1 MSKWTY
7 ESPGI
12 FYPCGDFKLYPTPG
26 SGVFN
31 LVKSPNPM
39 DGRIGLEKIADRF
52 EFPFKIY
59 DLGINDFIQKVK
71 HTWNSEIFEKSG
83 QNLGIILNGVKGT
96 GKTIGAKILC
106 NEINIPVINIS
117 YPIPG
122 MLEFIQSLE
131 FECVVLLDEAE
142 KTFPSGDLNSSQ
154 LLLKMIDGVMNKS
167 RKLYILTTNTL
178 DINDNLKGRPGRI
191 RYIQNFRN
199 ITPKAVDE
207 YLADNLVR
215 KEAIE
220 SIYDLLNSLEVSTI
234 DTLKSI
240 VDEANVYGTV
250 SDSSNLNLTMSSNSV
265 EVLYY
270 DFGNGSYSLDAKERR
285 FNAAKEFLRR
295 HAWRDRPVYWAFTT
309 KFNKEFDPEWDWDNP
324 SYEWE
329 ENEELKAY
337 QEVMASNAAKRIIDL
352 NLPCSEEGNNG
363 SQSNLPVT
371 HYMSEYL
378 AGKFNVVSGYTR
390 VLGSKLR
397 VGSVT
402 REFGEIY
409 KEEDGWFYSRRGGGQ
424 EIRILPQYSVN
435 NTRTAVY
442 G

>member
-26 SGVFN
+26 NGVFN

-39 DGRIGLEKIADRF
+39 DGRIGLEKVADKF

-59 DLGINDFIQKVK
+59 DLGINGFIQKVK

-117 YPIPG
+117 YPIEG

-131 FECVVLLDEAE
+131 FECIILLDEAE
-142 KTFPSGDLNSSQ
+142 KTFPSSDMGASQ

-167 RKLYILTTNTL
+167 RKLYVLTTNTL

-199 ITPKAVDE
+199 ITPKAVED
-207 YLADNLVR
+207 YLADNLIR

-220 SIYDLLNSLEVSTI
+220 SIYSLLNSLEVSTI

-240 VDEANVYGTV
+240 VDEANIYGTV
-250 SDSSNLNLTMSSNSV
+250 DDNSNLNLTISSNSAD
-265 EVLYY
+265 VLYY
-270 DFGNGSYSLDAKERR
+270 CFSNNGLYSLEAKEKQ
-285 FNAAKEFLRR
+285 FNAGRDFIRE
-295 HAWRDRPVYWAFTT
+295 HAWKDRPYSWSYIT
-309 KFNKEFDPEWDWDNP
+309 KFNPRFDPEWDWNNP

-329 ENEELKAY
+329 ESEEMKVY
-337 QEVMASNAAKRIIDL
+337 KEVMSTKAARSIKFAIKCNEAVDVPSSGEEMSHYMTDYLRCKFGIETGVIRII
-352 NLPCSEEGNNG
+352 G
-363 SQSNLPVT
+363 S
-371 HYMSEYL
+371 
-378 AGKFNVVSGYTR
+378 R
-390 VLGSKLR
+390 IR
-397 VGSVT
+397 VGT
-402 REFGEIY
+402 YTKEFGEIY
-409 KEEDGWFYSRRGGGQ
+409 KEEGGWLYSRRGDQ
-424 EIRILPQYSVN
+424 EFRILPQYSVN
-435 NTRTAVY
+435 NSRPAIY